1 MSPRGVSGSRSGLAP
16 GLRFGA
22 VEDAAPLQ
30 RHPTTGPAASPDN
43 GAPAPDGND
52 RLAAARTE
60 EFTDLFREAVTE
72 DFGAVARLHQ
82 MLETASEWC
91 RTHGARGS
99 ASELDTIA
107 SRLTDLGEELHLV
120 AENVDHEIRSGR
132 TKRQQRPASRQ
143 RRRPGELPPASGT
156 TLHLLSHLPSR
167 ARCRVRGEAP
177 VQKRVTTMPTSPDSS
192 ATPDRQ
198 PQDANERAA
207 WRARVQALASAAD
220 GIRQASDQWDAVSDS
235 YCDEDG
241 WPVDETGYA
250 DGKVTRDATAWEHVE
265 TFLAHGPE
273 VLAGV
278 RAAAQ
283 PADYLD
289 GPISADLLRLRGI
302 DSALERA
309 GEIRREW
316 DQVIALMEG
325 SMPGSRELYEER
337 AREIRNSEGWH
348 YADELSYSGAAL
360 ARAADHLA
368 DRIGDDQSAY
378 TGRVQAALARSAS
391 GQHGASAASPPAS
404 AASAPPAVRRSR

>member
-1 MSPRGVSGSRSGLAP
+1 
-16 GLRFGA
+16 
-22 VEDAAPLQ
+22 
-30 RHPTTGPAASPDN
+30 
-43 GAPAPDGND
+43 
-52 RLAAARTE
+52 
-60 EFTDLFREAVTE
+60 
-72 DFGAVARLHQ
+72 
-82 MLETASEWC
+82 
-91 RTHGARGS
+91 
-99 ASELDTIA
+99 
-107 SRLTDLGEELHLV
+107 
-120 AENVDHEIRSGR
+120 
-132 TKRQQRPASRQ
+132 
-143 RRRPGELPPASGT
+143 
-156 TLHLLSHLPSR
+156 
-167 ARCRVRGEAP
+167 
-177 VQKRVTTMPTSPDSS
+177 MPTSPDTS

-198 PQDANERAA
+198 PQHADEQAA

-250 DGKVTRDATAWEHVE
+250 DGKVARDATAWEHVE
-265 TFLAHGPE
+265 TFLTHGPE
-273 VLAGV
+273 VLASV

-283 PADYLD
+283 PADYMD

-302 DSALERA
+302 DSVLERA
-309 GEIRREW
+309 GEIRHEW

-360 ARAADHLA
+360 ARAADHLT
-368 DRIGDDQSAY
+368 DRIDDDQSAH

-404 AASAPPAVRRSR
+404 ATSDPPAVRRSR

>member
-1 MSPRGVSGSRSGLAP
+1 
-16 GLRFGA
+16 
-22 VEDAAPLQ
+22 
-30 RHPTTGPAASPDN
+30 
-43 GAPAPDGND
+43 
-52 RLAAARTE
+52 
-60 EFTDLFREAVTE
+60 
-72 DFGAVARLHQ
+72 
-82 MLETASEWC
+82 
-91 RTHGARGS
+91 
-99 ASELDTIA
+99 
-107 SRLTDLGEELHLV
+107 
-120 AENVDHEIRSGR
+120 
-132 TKRQQRPASRQ
+132 
-143 RRRPGELPPASGT
+143 
-156 TLHLLSHLPSR
+156 
-167 ARCRVRGEAP
+167 
-177 VQKRVTTMPTSPDSS
+177 MPISPDSS
-192 ATPDRQ
+192 ATPQSQHAD
-198 PQDANERAA
+198 ERAV
-207 WRARVQALASAAD
+207 WRTRVQALASAAD

-250 DGKVTRDATAWEHVE
+250 DGKVARDAAAWEHVE
-265 TFLAHGPE
+265 TFLTHGPE

-302 DSALERA
+302 DSVLERA

-360 ARAADHLA
+360 ARAANHLT
-368 DRIGDDQSAY
+368 DRIGDDRSAH

-391 GQHGASAASPPAS
+391 SRHGASAASPPAS
-404 AASAPPAVRRSR
+404 ATSDPPAVRRSR

>member
-1 MSPRGVSGSRSGLAP
+1 
-16 GLRFGA
+16 
-22 VEDAAPLQ
+22 
-30 RHPTTGPAASPDN
+30 
-43 GAPAPDGND
+43 
-52 RLAAARTE
+52 
-60 EFTDLFREAVTE
+60 
-72 DFGAVARLHQ
+72 
-82 MLETASEWC
+82 
-91 RTHGARGS
+91 
-99 ASELDTIA
+99 
-107 SRLTDLGEELHLV
+107 
-120 AENVDHEIRSGR
+120 
-132 TKRQQRPASRQ
+132 
-143 RRRPGELPPASGT
+143 
-156 TLHLLSHLPSR
+156 
-167 ARCRVRGEAP
+167 
-177 VQKRVTTMPTSPDSS
+177 MPTSPDSS
-192 ATPDRQ
+192 AAPDRQ
-198 PQDANERAA
+198 PQDADERAA

-241 WPVDETGYA
+241 WPADETGYA
-250 DGKVTRDATAWEHVE
+250 DGKVTRDAAAWEHVE

-283 PADYLD
+283 PADYMD

-325 SMPGSRELYEER
+325 SMPGSRELYEEQ

-348 YADELSYSGAAL
+348 YADELSYTGAAL
-360 ARAADHLA
+360 ARAADHLT
-368 DRIGDDQSAY
+368 DRISDDQSAY

-404 AASAPPAVRRSR
+404 ATSDPPAVRRSR

>member
-1 MSPRGVSGSRSGLAP
+1 
-16 GLRFGA
+16 
-22 VEDAAPLQ
+22 
-30 RHPTTGPAASPDN
+30 
-43 GAPAPDGND
+43 
-52 RLAAARTE
+52 
-60 EFTDLFREAVTE
+60 
-72 DFGAVARLHQ
+72 
-82 MLETASEWC
+82 
-91 RTHGARGS
+91 
-99 ASELDTIA
+99 
-107 SRLTDLGEELHLV
+107 
-120 AENVDHEIRSGR
+120 
-132 TKRQQRPASRQ
+132 
-143 RRRPGELPPASGT
+143 
-156 TLHLLSHLPSR
+156 
-167 ARCRVRGEAP
+167 
-177 VQKRVTTMPTSPDSS
+177 MPTSPDSS

-250 DGKVTRDATAWEHVE
+250 DGKVARDATAWEHVE

-302 DSALERA
+302 DSVLERA

-360 ARAADHLA
+360 ARAADHLT
-368 DRIGDDQSAY
+368 DRIGVDQSAH

-391 GQHGASAASPPAS
+391 NRHGASAASPPAS
-404 AASAPPAVRRSR
+404 ATSDPPAVRRSR